1 MPDADSM
8 PAADS
13 TTGAAVTPEVAATE
27 GPRTSPFAGL
37 ARTALLEITPD
48 ETIGAEAPPV
58 DEVDGVVSVRF
69 ATLLPGYPGWFWT
82 VSVAQVEGSEP
93 TVLEV
98 ELLPGDHS
106 LIAPDWVPWADR
118 LAEMQAQ
125 EAGDADPDDEDSED
139 DEDPD
144 DEDSEDEDDDSD
156 DDDDTEDDDTDEDD
170 GPRPVH
176 GGDVDGV
183 DIDDL
188 DDDEDDSDEDEDEGD
203 TDEPVVPAADP
214 EADADDDSHGDDW
227 DGEDEDPLPRRRR

>member
-1 MPDADSM
+1 MPEAASAD
-8 PAADS
+8 
-13 TTGAAVTPEVAATE
+13 
-27 GPRTSPFAGL
+27 GPRTSPFAAL

-98 ELLPGDHS
+98 ELLPGEHA
-106 LIAPDWVPWADR
+106 LVAPDWVPWADR

-125 EAGDADPDDEDSED
+125 EAGDGDEDDSDDESDD
-139 DEDPD
+139 DESD
-144 DEDSEDEDDDSD
+144 DDDSD
-156 DDDDTEDDDTDEDD
+156 DDDSDDDESDDDSDEDD

-188 DDDEDDSDEDEDEGD
+188 ADEDDSDDDDSDEDDSDDDE
-203 TDEPVVPAADP
+203 TDDDGSDDSADDAPAAD
-214 EADADDDSHGDDW
+214 ADG
-227 DGEDEDPLPRRRR
+227 DGEQPPARRRRRRR

>member
-1 MPDADSM
+1 MPEAAPAD
-8 PAADS
+8 
-13 TTGAAVTPEVAATE
+13 
-27 GPRTSPFAGL
+27 GPRTSPFAAL

-48 ETIGAEAPPV
+48 ETIGAEAPPI

-98 ELLPGDHS
+98 ELLPGEHA
-106 LIAPDWVPWADR
+106 LVAPDWVPWADR

-125 EAGDADPDDEDSED
+125 EAGDS
-139 DEDPD
+139 
-144 DEDSEDEDDDSD
+144 DDDSD
-156 DDDDTEDDDTDEDD
+156 DEDESDDDSDDEDESDDDSDEDD

-188 DDDEDDSDEDEDEGD
+188 ADDDDDDEDDDDSESDDDESDDGSQEDDSADE
-203 TDEPVVPAADP
+203 AHAS
-214 EADADDDSHGDDW
+214 DAD
-227 DGEDEDPLPRRRR
+227 GEEPPARRRRRRR

>member
-1 MPDADSM
+1 MPEAASAD
-8 PAADS
+8 
-13 TTGAAVTPEVAATE
+13 
-27 GPRTSPFAGL
+27 GPRTSPFAAL

-98 ELLPGDHS
+98 ELLPGEHA
-106 LIAPDWVPWADR
+106 LVAPDWVPWADR

-125 EAGDADPDDEDSED
+125 EAGDGDEDDSDDESD
-139 DEDPD
+139 DDASD
-144 DEDSEDEDDDSD
+144 DDDSD
-156 DDDDTEDDDTDEDD
+156 DDDSDDDESDDDSDEDD

-188 DDDEDDSDEDEDEGD
+188 ADEDDSDDDDSDEDD
-203 TDEPVVPAADP
+203 SDDDDRSADDAPAAD
-214 EADADDDSHGDDW
+214 ADG
-227 DGEDEDPLPRRRR
+227 DGEQPPARRRRRRR

>member
-8 PAADS
+8 PDA
-13 TTGAAVTPEVAATE
+13 AAVPEVAATD

-98 ELLPGDHS
+98 ELLPGDHA

-118 LAEMQAQ
+118 LAEMKAQ
-125 EAGDADPDDEDSED
+125 EAGDTDSDDEDSED
-139 DEDPD
+139 DED
-144 DEDSEDEDDDSD
+144 DSDEDDSDEDDSD
-156 DDDDTEDDDTDEDD
+156 EDEDDTDEDD

-188 DDDEDDSDEDEDEGD
+188 DDEDDDPDEVDDPDEDDEDDED
-203 TDEPVVPAADP
+203 DEPVVPAEHP
-214 EADADDDSHGDDW
+214 EADADDDSHDDDW

>member
-1 MPDADSM
+1 MPEAA
-8 PAADS
+8 PAA
-13 TTGAAVTPEVAATE
+13 
-27 GPRTSPFAGL
+27 GPRTSPFAAL

-48 ETIGAEAPPV
+48 ETIGAEAPPI

-98 ELLPGDHS
+98 ELLPGEHA
-106 LIAPDWVPWADR
+106 LVAPDWVPWADR
-118 LAEMQAQ
+118 LAEMQPQ
-125 EAGDADPDDEDSED
+125 ESGDADDSDDED
-139 DEDPD
+139 
-144 DEDSEDEDDDSD
+144 DSDDDSD
-156 DDDDTEDDDTDEDD
+156 DEDESDDDSDEDD

-188 DDDEDDSDEDEDEGD
+188 ADDDDEDSESD
-203 TDEPVVPAADP
+203 
-214 EADADDDSHGDDW
+214 DDDSDDEDDEDDDDDSESDDDESDDGSQEDDSADEAQASDA
-227 DGEDEDPLPRRRR
+227 DGEEPPARRRRRRR

>member
-1 MPDADSM
+1 MPDA
-8 PAADS
+8 AS
-13 TTGAAVTPEVAATE
+13 TD
-27 GPRTSPFAGL
+27 GPPTSPFAGL

-98 ELLPGDHS
+98 ELLPGDHA

-118 LAEMQAQ
+118 LAEMKAQ
-125 EAGDADPDDEDSED
+125 EAGDADPEDDDESDDDDDDSEEDDEDSD
-139 DEDPD
+139 D
-144 DEDSEDEDDDSD
+144 DSDEDDDSD
-156 DDDDTEDDDTDEDD
+156 DDESDDEDDSDEDD

-188 DDDEDDSDEDEDEGD
+188 DDEDGDDDSDDEDDSDD
-203 TDEPVVPAADP
+203 DEPVVPAAHP
-214 EADADDDSHGDDW
+214 EADADDDSHDDDW

>member
-1 MPDADSM
+1 MPEAAPAD
-8 PAADS
+8 
-13 TTGAAVTPEVAATE
+13 
-27 GPRTSPFAGL
+27 GPRTSPLAAL

-98 ELLPGDHS
+98 ELLPGEHA
-106 LIAPDWVPWADR
+106 LVAPDWVPWADR

-125 EAGDADPDDEDSED
+125 EAGDGDEDDTDDESDDEDSD
-139 DEDPD
+139 
-144 DEDSEDEDDDSD
+144 DDDSD
-156 DDDDTEDDDTDEDD
+156 DDDSDEDG

-188 DDDEDDSDEDEDEGD
+188 ADDEDDSDEDDSDDDDDDDSDDSDDSDDGRSADEA
-203 TDEPVVPAADP
+203 PAAD
-214 EADADDDSHGDDW
+214 A
-227 DGEDEDPLPRRRR
+227 DGEQPPVRRRRRRR

>member
-1 MPDADSM
+1 MPDA
-8 PAADS
+8 AS
-13 TTGAAVTPEVAATE
+13 TPDAATTPDAASTD

-58 DEVDGVVSVRF
+58 DQVDGVVSVRF

-98 ELLPGDHS
+98 ELLPGDHA

-118 LAEMQAQ
+118 LAEMKAQ
-125 EAGDADPDDEDSED
+125 EAGDADPEDDDESDDDDDDSEEDDEDSD
-139 DEDPD
+139 DD
-144 DEDSEDEDDDSD
+144 DDDSDEDDDSD
-156 DDDDTEDDDTDEDD
+156 DDESDDEDDSDEDD

-188 DDDEDDSDEDEDEGD
+188 DDEDGEDDS
-203 TDEPVVPAADP
+203 
-214 EADADDDSHGDDW
+214 
-227 DGEDEDPLPRRRR
+227 DEDPLPRRRR